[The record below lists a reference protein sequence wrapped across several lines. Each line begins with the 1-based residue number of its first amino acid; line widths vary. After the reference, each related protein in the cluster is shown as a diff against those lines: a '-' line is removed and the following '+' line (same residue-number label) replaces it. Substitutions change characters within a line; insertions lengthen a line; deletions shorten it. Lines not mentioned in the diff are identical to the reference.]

1 MRGRGSRDALVL
13 AVIGRPRGLPG
24 PERVDL
30 ARFWERFD
38 AHAPLHVRLG
48 LRAATLAVAVVAPRL
63 AGHRGG
69 LATLDATT
77 ADALVRRAAANP
89 LVRPLLDAATV
100 VACFAYFDDDRVEA
114 AVRGP
119 LRVAPEAPGADRP

>member
-1 MRGRGSRDALVL
+1 M

-38 AHAPLHVRLG
+38 ARAPLHVRLG
-48 LRAATLAVAVVAPRL
+48 FWAATLAVAVVAPRL

-69 LATLDATT
+69 LASLDAPT
-77 ADALVRRAAANP
+77 ADDLVRRAAANP
-89 LVRPLLDAATV
+89 LVRPLLDAATI

-119 LRVAPEAPGADRP
+119 LQPAADPPEGGPS